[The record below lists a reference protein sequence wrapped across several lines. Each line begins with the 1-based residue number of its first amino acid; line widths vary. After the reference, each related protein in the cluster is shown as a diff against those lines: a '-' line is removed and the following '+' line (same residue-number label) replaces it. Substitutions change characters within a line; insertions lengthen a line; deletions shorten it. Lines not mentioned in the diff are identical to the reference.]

1 LEGLFA
7 ETAAAFS
14 PLEVHMSLRN
24 VFLSL
29 ASLAVL
35 GIATPAAAQTLKIG
49 IVDVQRAV
57 VTVKDGVTVKAKLER
72 LLKDK
77 QKDFDKMQEDVKRL
91 KDELETQG
99 AMMKEDLRRQK
110 IQDYQKKMVELQEF
124 YMGNQRELAD
134 KEAELTAP
142 ILERLEKV
150 LVKLGKDEGFT
161 VILNAS
167 ATLYNADAIDLTDR
181 LIKLYDAG
189 AGK

>member
-1 LEGLFA
+1 M
-7 ETAAAFS
+7 T
-14 PLEVHMSLRN
+14 LRN
-24 VFLSL
+24 LFVSL
-29 ASLAVL
+29 ASVLVLA
-35 GIATPAAAQTLKIG
+35 IAAPAAGQTVKIG
-49 IVDVQRAV
+49 LVDVQRAV
-57 VTVKDGVTVKAKLER
+57 VTVKDGVAVKARLER
-72 LLKDK
+72 LLKQK

-150 LVKLGKDEGFT
+150 LTKLGKDEGFT
-161 VILNAS
+161 LILNAS
-167 ATLYNADAIDLTDR
+167 ATLYNAEAIDLTDR
-181 LIKLYDAG
+181 LIKMYDSG

>member
-1 LEGLFA
+1 M
-7 ETAAAFS
+7 T
-14 PLEVHMSLRN
+14 LRN
-24 VFLSL
+24 LLLS
-29 ASLAVL
+29 ATCLAVF
-35 GIATPAAAQTLKIG
+35 AMAAPADAQTAKIA

-57 VTVKDGVTVKAKLER
+57 ISVKDGSSVKAKLER
-72 LLKDK
+72 LLKNK
-77 QKDFDKMQEDVKRL
+77 QKDFDRMQEDVKRL

-110 IQDYQKKMVELQEF
+110 VQDYQKKMVELQEF

-150 LVKLGKDEGFT
+150 LVKLGKDEKFT

-167 ATLYNADAIDLTDR
+167 AVLYNTDAVDLTDR
-181 LIKLYDAG
+181 LIKMYDAG